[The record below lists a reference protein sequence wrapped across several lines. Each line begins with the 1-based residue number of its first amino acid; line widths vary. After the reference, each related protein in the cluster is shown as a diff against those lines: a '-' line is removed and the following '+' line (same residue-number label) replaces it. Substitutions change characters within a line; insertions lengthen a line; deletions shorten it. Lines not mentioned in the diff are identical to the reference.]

1 MNLRSMFRTVLIVLV
16 TCVAPSVAQQTL
28 GDLVA
33 SGGYDWI
40 IGRWVAA
47 TDEGQQ
53 VEFTFDWGLDKHAVL
68 DSLQAGDFKYQ
79 GIIRLSPT
87 GEEAIDQGVD
97 SRGGTW
103 KGAWSPE
110 GDGLVRRVEHLSAD
124 GRVRKGDIVFGKVDN
139 DTVTIAIYAVD
150 DGGSR
155 NAEPWTKLTY
165 KRQQSKAAPVS
176 AAAETAGRTTDY
188 QKLGDIVSEG
198 GYEWMTGKW
207 SATLGDQAYELE
219 FRPILNT
226 HAALADVKVG
236 NAKYL
241 SMITY
246 VASRQEVVDFGVD
259 NSGNTWKGTWEQ
271 DGSDAV
277 NKIVCTKPDGTSWKR
292 QHVYVKINN
301 DEMKVRQ
308 YDVGADGS
316 RAAEPR
322 RDLIFKRQKPSVSQ
336 TKETK

>member
-1 MNLRSMFRTVLIVLV
+1 MSLRSVVKIVV
-16 TCVAPSVAQQTL
+16 VVMAAFAAPSVAQQTL

-40 IGRWVAA
+40 IGRWVASA
-47 TDEGQQ
+47 DDGQE
-53 VEFTFDWGLDKHAVL
+53 VRFTFDWALDKHAVL

-87 GEEAIDQGVD
+87 GEEAVDQGAD

-124 GRVRKGDIVFGKVDN
+124 GQMRKGDIVFSKVDN
-139 DTVTIAIYAVD
+139 DTVTIAIYAVE
-150 DGGSR
+150 GGTR

-165 KRQQSKAAPVS
+165 KRQQSKAVPVS
-176 AAAETAGRTTDY
+176 AAAETAGRATDY
-188 QKLGDIVSEG
+188 QKLGDIVSAG

-207 SATLGDQAYELE
+207 KATEGDRTYELE
-219 FRPILNT
+219 FKPVLSL
-226 HAALADVKVG
+226 HAAQTEVKIG
-236 NAKYL
+236 DFQYL
-241 SMITY
+241 GMITY
-246 VASRQEVVDFGVD
+246 VPSRQEVTDFGVD
-259 NSGNTWKGTWEQ
+259 NMGGTWKGTWEQ
-271 DGSDAV
+271 EGSDV
-277 NKIVCTKPDGTSWKR
+277 LNKIEYSKPDGATVKL

-301 DEMKVRQ
+301 DEMKVKQ
-308 YDVGADGS
+308 YAVGTDGS
-316 RAAEPR
+316 RAAESR
-322 RDLIFKRQKPSVSQ
+322 GDLTFKRQKPATPQ